1 MSATFSPNGIL
12 HTALSLVPVF
22 VGAWA
27 LLRDGRIAPDTP
39 IGRIYLWGMLAS
51 IFSSFGLSSTG
62 GFNEAHAL
70 GVVALVVL
78 AVGYNTHRLRWLGG
92 LAEYVQVLSL
102 SFSYLLLYIPAIN
115 ETLKRVPPSRPLASS
130 SDDPLILNLVG
141 VALLLF
147 VLGAAWQAWQLRRAR
162 RRLAPA

>member
-27 LLRDGRIAPDTP
+27 LLRDGRIAPGTP

-70 GVVALVVL
+70 GGVALLVL

-147 VLGAAWQAWQLRRAR
+147 MLGAAWQVWQLRRAR